1 MLTKRLLGIL
11 VAIAV
16 LTIAGYIAGT
26 HTVLSAAAPN
36 SVEASD
42 YFQRHPNVVIPV
54 TGGEV
59 AVDLSDYYQR
69 HPTALNLGSTVDT
82 TDYVQRHANSFKP
95 ANTVD
100 LSDWVQRHPSLIG
113 H

>member
-1 MLTKRLLGIL
+1 MLTKSLLSIL

-16 LTIAGYIAGT
+16 LTIAGYIAEAR
-26 HTVLSAAAPN
+26 TVMSATAPN
-36 SVEASD
+36 SGEASD
-42 YFQRHPNVVIPV
+42 YFQRHPNVGIPV
-54 TGGEV
+54 TGGEAV
-59 AVDLSDYYQR
+59 VDLSDYYQR
-69 HPTALNLGSTVDT
+69 HPTALNLSRAVDT